1 MATPSRLSAPEKTIL
16 VYGALGALLAL
27 ALHAALLNRV
37 WPWHNL
43 FATLFA
49 IQWIWLVPLAGAMLA
64 GMPAGRRWL
73 LALVAYGLVLPAL
86 HAYGLVALL
95 GSQPLPYTDSGPRS
109 LATLITAASGFMLLP
124 LIQALD
130 PSRPGWDYPAVFR
143 AAWRNTVKLALAGG
157 LALAVWLLF
166 WAASA
171 MFGMIG
177 IAAVGQVV
185 KSTRFVLG
193 VMPLVLAVCLVG
205 VHRRPQLADTLQ
217 RSWLTLTAWL
227 LPLVAL
233 VGIAFVLALAARL
246 TLDLQAGALS
256 AGALIAF
263 SALWI
268 KLINSAWQDSP
279 QAPPFGPRLRAVLR
293 VAAVGL
299 LPLALVALYGLVVRI
314 EQYGWT
320 VPRVWG
326 LYAAILLTLYAL
338 GYAWA
343 ALAAR
348 RFHTILGGTN
358 IVAAFCALIV
368 LALVSTPLL
377 SPERIEINSQVQ
389 RLIDGH
395 VPPEDFS
402 YLSAANDGGEY
413 GRQAMHKLAA
423 GAAQAQSPRI
433 AVAAADALK
442 GKYYDWGPRKSSLAA
457 SLIKPDSLQVYPAGS
472 PVPDAWWRYAA
483 EQSPF
488 DLDRCVN
495 AEQAAAASPTD
506 PALQGA
512 RCWLIHADI
521 TGPGANDLVLY
532 VPPRADAG
540 AGGYQTFLSY
550 QRLDENTWR
559 VQSSKTHRSKE
570 GEPDVDIAGALAQGQ
585 VHTEPRQDRD
595 LIAGGQRLPLR

>member
-1 MATPSRLSAPEKTIL
+1 MATPSCLSAPEKTIL

-377 SPERIEINSQVQ
+377 SPERIEIDSQVQ

-402 YLSAANDGGEY
+402 YLSAANDRGEY

-488 DLDRCVN
+488 DLDRCMN

-559 VQSSKTHRSKE
+559 VLSSKTHRSKE

-595 LIAGGQRLPLR
+595 LIVGGQRLPLR